1 MNTYDSFFL
10 AFVISINVLSNTR
23 YFKEHRVR
31 NTLTYL
37 RNIRRLLNFIEEWAS

>member
-10 AFVISINVLSNTR
+10 AFAISINVLSNSR

-37 RNIRRLLNFIEEWAS
+37 RNIRRLLNFTGDWAS